1 MLQTSSLKKR
11 AAWIGATFVVAVFAT
26 GLAGCA
32 KSPAKYADPSTGIT
46 TTQTATALIEVATLK
61 QWIGE
66 GKLNSTA
73 PNTRDRVVVV
83 EVTSAASYAAGH
95 IPGSVLWNSSTELA
109 VGRIE
114 GVAALTS
121 EPPTGPAMDAL
132 IQRMGIDKYTT
143 VVFSTSRGSN
153 VLNMTRAYFTFR
165 YWGFARERLK
175 VLQGADSLWLS
186 GGNSLSTVTPVV
198 RPSTM
203 SVRDNYTGSTACFS
217 YRTAIGDMINTVDL
231 VNADTT
237 RASSPTGITILDVRG
252 GVDPAVGPYV
262 MNSKVDDYNQYL
274 VTGLSAAFKP
284 LSDMTA
290 RLATFGVTSSKAM
303 TIVYCAS
310 GHRASSTFFVL
321 DGMLK
326 WPVTLYDGSSGQW
339 LAYRTGNSVGAN
351 WRIDTNS
358 PNTTRPRTFGVVP
371 TNTTLT
377 LDPISNTIY
386 TSPTDAR
393 ANQIMVEDKAYF
405 TSGSTAGGGGGGGGG
420 GSSSGC

>member
-1 MLQTSSLKKR
+1 
-11 AAWIGATFVVAVFAT
+11 VDV
-26 GLAGCA
+26 
-32 KSPAKYADPSTGIT
+32 T
-46 TTQTATALIEVATLK
+46 T
-61 QWIGE
+61 
-66 GKLNSTA
+66 
-73 PNTRDRVVVV
+73 
-83 EVTSAASYAAGH
+83 AASYAAGH
-95 IPGSVLWNSSTELA
+95 IPGAVLWNSSTDLA
-109 VGRIE
+109 VGRLE

-132 IQRMGIDKYTT
+132 IQRMGIDAHTT
-143 VVFSTSRGSN
+143 VVFTTNRGAN

-175 VLQGADSLWLS
+175 VLQGADSLWVA
-186 GGNSLSTVTPVV
+186 GGNTLSTVTPTV

-203 SVRDNYTGSTACFS
+203 SVRDLYTGSTACFAF
-217 YRTAIGDMINTVDL
+217 RTAIGDMINTVDL

-262 MNSKVDDYNQYL
+262 MNARVDDYNQYL
-274 VTGLSAAFKP
+274 VTGLTSAFKP
-284 LSDMTA
+284 LSDMTT
-290 RLATFGVTSSKAM
+290 RLATFGVTGSKAM

-339 LAYRTGNSVGAN
+339 LAYRTGNNVGTN

-358 PNTTRPRTFGVVP
+358 PTTIRPRTFGTVP

-377 LDPISNTIY
+377 LDPLSNTIY
-386 TSPTDAR
+386 SSITDPR

-420 GSSSGC
+420 GGSSSGC